1 MANNTTIAI
10 IDDDLLVRDATADL
24 VDALGY
30 ISLTFASPE
39 QFLSSGQVEKIS
51 CLITDLQMPGLNGL
65 DLQDHMLKAGHRIP
79 IIFITAFPN
88 DKARARALVAGAVAF
103 LSKPFDEASLTRS
116 LDLALKQ
123 IEC

>member
-1 MANNTTIAI
+1 M
-10 IDDDLLVRDATADL
+10 ADL

-30 ISLTFASPE
+30 ASLTFASAE
-39 QFLSSGQVEKIS
+39 QFLASGKVGKIS

-65 DLQDHMLKAGHRIP
+65 ELQGHMLKAGHRVP
-79 IIFITAFPN
+79 IIFLTAFPS
-88 DKARARALVAGAVAF
+88 DKVRARALAAGAVAF

-123 IEC
+123 IEY